1 VNPKKFNL
9 KSNKMKRRKFIRNST
24 LGTLALTI
32 PMIRSFGN
40 DFSPAYNIPKRVL
53 GKTGEKLSIIGFG
66 GIMLNDNPQ
75 DFANE
80 LVAKAH
86 ELGVNYYDV
95 APGYG
100 TAQERLGPAL
110 KPYRKNCFLA
120 CKTHDRTASGSQ
132 NELEDSLRK
141 LETDHFDLYQL
152 HALSSVE
159 EVKQVFGSGG
169 AMETFVKAKK
179 DGKVKHLGFSAHS
192 VDAALLAMKNF
203 DFDSILFPINFA
215 CWNAGNFGPQVFA
228 EAEKRGMGI
237 LALKSMA
244 LTRLGEGEEKI
255 FKNVWYRPIQDEEV
269 MKMALKYTLS
279 KNITAAVPPGK
290 NTLFLKA
297 LEFMNNYQ
305 PITEPETQK
314 LLALAKVTQPVF
326 MHS

>member
-1 VNPKKFNL
+1 
-9 KSNKMKRRKFIRNST
+9 MKRRKFIRNSAM
-24 LGTLALTI
+24 GTLALTI
-32 PMIRSFGN
+32 PVIRSFGN
-40 DFSPAYNIPKRVL
+40 NFSPSYSIPKRVL

-80 LVAKAH
+80 LVAKAY

-95 APGYG
+95 APSYG
-100 TAQERLGPAL
+100 NAEERLGPAL

-120 CKTHDRTASGSQ
+120 CKTGKRDAEGAQ
-132 NELEDSLRK
+132 QELENSLRHMQ
-141 LETDHFDLYQL
+141 TDHFDLYQL

-159 EVKQVFGSGG
+159 QVEQVFAPGG

-179 DGKVKHLGFSAHS
+179 DGKVKYLGFSAHS
-192 VDAALLAMKNF
+192 VDAAMLAMQNF

-215 CWNAGNFGPQVFA
+215 CWNAGNFGPQVYA
-228 EAEKRGMGI
+228 EAERQGMGI

-244 LTRLGEGEEKI
+244 LTRLKDGEQK
-255 FKNVWYRPIQDEEV
+255 FYKNVWYKPILDEEI

-297 LEFMNNYQ
+297 LEFMDDFGEITAEETTKLTELSQ
-305 PITEPETQK
+305 VTEPI
-314 LLALAKVTQPVF
+314 F
-326 MHS
+326 MHA

>member
-1 VNPKKFNL
+1 
-9 KSNKMKRRKFIRNST
+9 MKRRVFIRNSA
-24 LGTLALTI
+24 LGAMALTI
-32 PMIRSFGN
+32 PAVRSFGN
-40 DFSPAYNIPKRVL
+40 NFSVDYKIPKRVL
-53 GKTGEKLSIIGFG
+53 GKTGEKLSVIGFG

-80 LVAKAH
+80 MVAKAYD
-86 ELGVNYYDV
+86 LGVNYYDV

-100 TAQERLGPAL
+100 NAQEKLGPAL
-110 KPYRKNCFLA
+110 KSYRKNCFLA
-120 CKTHDRTASGSQ
+120 CKTHDRTAAGAQ

-159 EVKQVFGSGG
+159 DVNKVFGPGG

-179 DGKVKHLGFSAHS
+179 EGKVKHLGFSAHS
-192 VDAALLAMKNF
+192 VDAALLAMKNY

-228 EAEKRGMGI
+228 EAERRGMGI
-237 LALKSMA
+237 LALKAMA
-244 LTRLGEGEEKI
+244 LTPLEQGEPK
-255 FKNVWYRPIQDEEV
+255 FDKNVWYRPIQDEEI
-269 MKMALKYTLS
+269 MKMALKFTLS

-297 LEFMNNYQ
+297 LEFMNEYK
-305 PITEPETQK
+305 PISEEETKK
-314 LLALAKVTQPVF
+314 LLALSKITKPIF
-326 MHS
+326 MNA

>member
-1 VNPKKFNL
+1 
-9 KSNKMKRRKFIRNST
+9 MKRRIFIKNSA

-40 DFSPAYNIPKRVL
+40 NFSPAYNIPKRVL

-80 LVAKAH
+80 LVAKAY

-120 CKTHDRTASGSQ
+120 CKTHDRTANGSQ

-141 LETDHFDLYQL
+141 LETDHLDLYQL
-152 HALSSVE
+152 HALSSVDD
-159 EVKQVFGSGG
+159 VKQVFGPDG
-169 AMETFVKAKK
+169 AMETFVKARK

-192 VDAALLAMKNF
+192 VDAAMLAMKNF

-244 LTRLGEGEEKI
+244 LTRLAEGEEKI
-255 FKNVWYRPIQDEEV
+255 FKNVWYRPIQDETI
-269 MKMALKYTLS
+269 MRMALKYTLS

-290 NTLFLKA
+290 NTLFLKS
-297 LEFMNNYQ
+297 LEFMNDYQ
-305 PITEPETQK
+305 QITDQETQK

>member
-1 VNPKKFNL
+1 
-9 KSNKMKRRKFIRNST
+9 MKRRLFIRNSA
-24 LGTLALTI
+24 LGAMALTI
-32 PMIRSFGN
+32 PAIRSFGN
-40 DFSPAYNIPKRVL
+40 NFSSDYQIPKRVL
-53 GKTGEKLSIIGFG
+53 GKTGEKLSVIGFG

-80 LVAKAH
+80 IVSKAYD
-86 ELGVNYYDV
+86 LGVNYYDV
-95 APGYG
+95 APNYG
-100 TAQERLGPAL
+100 NAQERLGPAL

-120 CKTHDRTASGSQ
+120 CKSHERTAAGAQ
-132 NELEDSLRK
+132 KNLEDSLKK
-141 LETDHFDLYQL
+141 LETDFFDLYQL

-159 EVKQVFGSGG
+159 DVEKVFGPDG

-179 DGKVKHLGFSAHS
+179 EGKVKHLGFSAHS

-203 DFDSILFPINFA
+203 DFDSILFPINFV
-215 CWNAGNFGPQVFA
+215 CWNAGDFGPQVFI

-237 LALKSMA
+237 LALKAMA
-244 LTRLGEGEEKI
+244 LTRLEDGEQKI
-255 FKNVWYRPIQDEEV
+255 FKNVWYRPINDETV

-297 LEFMNNYQ
+297 LEFMNDYR
-305 PITEPETQK
+305 PITESETGK
-314 LLALAKVTQPVF
+314 LLALAKETKPIF